1 MPYDST
7 HKCNPKRKK
16 KNKQTKSRITP
27 LNAEDKLMVAR
38 EVGGGG
44 LGKMSEEERE
54 IQASSYGMSKS

>member
-1 MPYDST
+1 
-7 HKCNPKRKK
+7 
-16 KNKQTKSRITP
+16 
-27 LNAEDKLMVAR
+27 MVAR